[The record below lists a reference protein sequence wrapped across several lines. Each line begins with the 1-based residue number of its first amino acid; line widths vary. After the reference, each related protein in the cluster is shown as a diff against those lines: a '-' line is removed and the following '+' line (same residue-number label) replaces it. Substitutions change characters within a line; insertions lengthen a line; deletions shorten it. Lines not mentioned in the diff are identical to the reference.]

1 MSPKSISNE
10 VPQILLLPIGIG
22 ILMIHYFHN

>member
-22 ILMIHYFHN
+22 MTDDSLSLS